1 MSFET
6 NDLRFAGA
14 GFPLMLQGEK
24 GRGVYAYTMQI
35 ADRFILITEEDYG
48 YCVGLHS
55 AVDCITYTEISAI
68 GADTVG
74 TTIWF
79 AQCLAIACYVR
90 ALTRAMSN

>member
-6 NDLRFAGA
+6 NDLRFAEA
-14 GFPLMLQGEK
+14 GFPLRLQG
-24 GRGVYAYTMQI
+24 GNVYAYQMQI
-35 ADRFILITEEDYG
+35 GDRFILITEEEDG

-55 AVDCITYTEISAI
+55 AVDCITYTEISDI

-79 AQCLAIACYVR
+79 AQRLAIVCYVR
-90 ALTRAMSN
+90 AITRAMSN